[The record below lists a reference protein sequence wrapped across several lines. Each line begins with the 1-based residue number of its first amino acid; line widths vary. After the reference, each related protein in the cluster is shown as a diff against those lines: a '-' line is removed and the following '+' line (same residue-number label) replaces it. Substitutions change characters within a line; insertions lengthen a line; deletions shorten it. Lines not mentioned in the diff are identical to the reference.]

1 MNSFTIFIH
10 YTHVTILSIQ
20 NIITI
25 RFKLERILE
34 ERDGEAENEHE
45 PLGQMEVNVSLT

>member
-1 MNSFTIFIH
+1 MNSFTI
-10 YTHVTILSIQ
+10 LSMH

-34 ERDGEAENEHE
+34 ESDGEVENEDE
-45 PLGQMEVNVSLT
+45 PLGQM